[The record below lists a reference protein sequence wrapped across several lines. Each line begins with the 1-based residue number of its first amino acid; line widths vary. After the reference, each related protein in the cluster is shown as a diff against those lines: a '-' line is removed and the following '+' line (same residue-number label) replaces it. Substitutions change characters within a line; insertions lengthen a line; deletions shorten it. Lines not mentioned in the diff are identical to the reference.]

1 MTFDKGWHIDRRI
14 SVGSIVTIVTMLSG
28 LLYYVQKTETRTQL
42 LEQRIEVEITRSEKA
57 DKTLELLIKEYRI
70 EGKEGRQILSADMD
84 TQFDRV
90 NSKLDKLMLGGK

>member
-28 LLYYVQKTETRTQL
+28 LLYYVQKTEIRTQL

-70 EGKEGRQILSADMD
+70 EGKEGRQILSTDMD